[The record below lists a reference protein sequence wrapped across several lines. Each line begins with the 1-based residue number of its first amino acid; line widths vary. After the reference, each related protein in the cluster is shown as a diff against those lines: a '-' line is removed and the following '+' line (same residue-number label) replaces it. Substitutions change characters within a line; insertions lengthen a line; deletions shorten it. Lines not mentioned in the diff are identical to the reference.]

1 MNSSVAQ
8 NFLQLLDEISAS
20 TSNNEVV
27 SKLNSFLG
35 EHVKIASVEKRSL
48 PPLFAGKREFLVIF
62 DSHDDAACAGVTLNS
77 KRYGRFRR
85 YGYYGLIIET
95 D

>member
-1 MNSSVAQ
+1 MNSSFAQ

-20 TSNNEVV
+20 TPDNEVV

-48 PPLFAGKREFLVIF
+48 PPLFLGKREFLVIF
-62 DSHDDAACAGVTLNS
+62 DSHDDASCAGVTLNS
-77 KRYGRFRR
+77 KRYGHFRR

>member
-1 MNSSVAQ
+1 MNSSFAQ

-20 TSNNEVV
+20 TPDNEVV

-35 EHVKIASVEKRSL
+35 EHVKIVSVEKRSL
-48 PPLFAGKREFLVIF
+48 PPLFVGKREFLVIF
-62 DSHDDAACAGVTLNS
+62 DSHDDASCAGVTLNS
-77 KRYGRFRR
+77 KRYGHFRR